1 MNHKEHHAFALFFLI
16 FLAISSFP
24 VLFTIIQHAR
34 SKALQGY
41 DQWLKNRNIEV
52 TQPTKA
58 IKSPYGEELP
68 ETPPVVQPPR
78 KGWAN
83 SRFTIIRQLKTFKK
97 LMLPERKHIEQ
108 LAINTFPFRDE
119 FSTFNMAFKYH
130 LGMRMPHE
138 TVNRERWILLPN
150 KKLAR
155 KLLFSPDFSQEETN
169 KLLELKKLCDENNIN
184 FFVVFRPFDQGFHH
198 DSSEPYK
205 GLIFNWGEKN
215 AQRAV
220 QLEKLGIKTFKLYEA
235 MRSEIPEDQWLNYWY
250 MTDHHWNV
258 DGALVG
264 GKLIA
269 DYMNRNCGTAYD
281 LNYFDSETYIRKRW
295 KEVFIGSIGK
305 LLSLSYAD
313 GKKDDFDIL
322 YPVFDTDFTIE
333 IPKLNFRKQGN
344 FSILLDYS
352 RIHYNAY
359 HTNPYAAFSYSDQP
373 FTRIVNNKIPEG
385 KKIIVIKD
393 SYSNVVIPYMAL
405 QTKEI
410 IMLDPRAYPKAKIME
425 AIDKEKPDILF
436 VMYYNGVF

>member
-1 MNHKEHHAFALFFLI
+1 MNNKVHHAFALFFVI
-16 FLAISSFP
+16 FLAVSSFP
-24 VLFTIIQHAR
+24 VLFTIIQNAR

-130 LGMRMPHE
+130 LGMRMPIE
-138 TVNRERWILLPN
+138 KDSVLLLPN
-150 KKLAR
+150 KKMAR
-155 KLLFSPDFSQEETN
+155 KLFFSPAFSQEETN

-184 FFVVFRPFDQGFHH
+184 FFVVFRPFEQGFHH
-198 DSSEPYK
+198 DYSEPYK
-205 GLIFNWGEKN
+205 GLILNYGQKL
-215 AQRAV
+215 AQRVA

-235 MRSEIPEDQWLNYWY
+235 MRSKIPEDQWLNYWY

-269 DYMNRNCGTAYD
+269 DYLNRNCGTAYD
-281 LNYFDSETYIRKRW
+281 LNYFDPDTYIRKRW
-295 KEVFIGSIGK
+295 KEVFIGSFGK
-305 LLSLSYAD
+305 KLSLNYAD

-322 YPVFDTDFTIE
+322 YPRFDTDFTFE
-333 IPKLNFRKQGN
+333 MPMQNFRKQGD

-352 RIHYNAY
+352 KINYNAY
-359 HTNPYAAFSYSDQP
+359 HANPFDAFSYSDKP

-393 SYSNVVIPYMAL
+393 SYNRPMIAYFAL

-410 IMLDPRAYPKAKIME
+410 IMLDPRFYPQKKIME
-425 AIDKEKPDILF
+425 TIDKEKPDILF
-436 VMYYNGVF
+436 IMYSVGL

>member
-1 MNHKEHHAFALFFLI
+1 MNNKVHHAFALFFVI
-16 FLAISSFP
+16 FLAVSSFP
-24 VLFTIIQHAR
+24 VLLAI
-34 SKALQGY
+34 LQNTRNNAIRGY
-41 DQWLKNRNIEV
+41 DKWLKNRNIEV
-52 TQPTKA
+52 TQPTKT

-68 ETPPVVQPPR
+68 ETPPVVQPQR

-97 LMLPERKHIEQ
+97 LMLPERKHVEQ
-108 LAINTFPFRDE
+108 WAIKTFPFRDE

-130 LGMRMPHE
+130 LGMRMPIE
-138 TVNRERWILLPN
+138 KEATLLLPN
-150 KKLAR
+150 KKMADTWSWR
-155 KLLFSPDFSQEETN
+155 KSSFQEIRIT
-169 KLLELKKLCDENNIN
+169 KLQDYQTLCDKNGIK
-184 FFVVFRPFDQGFHH
+184 FFVVFRPFEIGFHQ
-198 DSSEPYK
+198 DCLEPYK
-205 GLIFNWGEKN
+205 GLKINLYQKTAN
-215 AQRAV
+215 KAA

-281 LNYFDSETYIRKRW
+281 LNYFDPETYIRKRW
-295 KEVFIGSIGK
+295 KEVFIGSRGK
-305 LLSLSYAD
+305 KLSLNYAD

-322 YPVFDTDFTIE
+322 YPRFDTDFTIE

-344 FSILLDYS
+344 FSILFDYS
-352 RIHYNAY
+352 KINYNAY
-359 HTNPYAAFSYSDQP
+359 HANPFAAFSYSDRP
-373 FTRIVNNKIPEG
+373 FIRIVNNKITEG

-393 SYSNVVIPYMAL
+393 SYNNPMVPFLAL

-410 IMLDPRAYPKAKIME
+410 ILLDPRHYPKKKITE
-425 AIDKEKPDILF
+425 TIDKEKPDILF
-436 VMYYNGVF
+436 IMHLDAEF

>member
-1 MNHKEHHAFALFFLI
+1 MNNKVHHAFALFFVI
-16 FLAISSFP
+16 FLAVSSFP
-24 VLFTIIQHAR
+24 VLLAIIQNAR
-34 SKALQGY
+34 SKALRGY

-68 ETPPVVQPPR
+68 ETPPVVQPQR

-97 LMLPERKHIEQ
+97 LMLPERKHVEQ
-108 LAINTFPFRDE
+108 WAIKTFPFRDE

-130 LGMRMPHE
+130 LGMRMPIE
-138 TVNRERWILLPN
+138 KEATLLLPN
-150 KKLAR
+150 KKMADTWSWR
-155 KLLFSPDFSQEETN
+155 KSSFQEIRIT
-169 KLLELKKLCDENNIN
+169 KLQDYQTLCDKNGIK
-184 FFVVFRPFDQGFHH
+184 FFVVFRPFEIGFHQ
-198 DSSEPYK
+198 DCLEPYK
-205 GLIFNWGEKN
+205 GLKINLYQKTAN
-215 AQRAV
+215 KAA

-250 MTDHHWNV
+250 ITDHHWNV

-281 LNYFDSETYIRKRW
+281 LNYFDPETYIRKRW
-295 KEVFIGSIGK
+295 KEVFIGSRGK
-305 LLSLSYAD
+305 KLSLNYAD

-322 YPVFDTDFTIE
+322 YPRFDTDFTFE
-333 IPKLNFRKQGN
+333 MPMQNFRKQGD

-352 RIHYNAY
+352 KINYNAY
-359 HTNPYAAFSYSDQP
+359 HANPFDAFSYSDKP

-393 SYSNVVIPYMAL
+393 SYNRPMIAYFAL

-410 IMLDPRAYPKAKIME
+410 IMLDPRFYPQKKIME
-425 AIDKEKPDILF
+425 TIDKEKPDILF
-436 VMYYNGVF
+436 IMYSVGL